1 MTREVTLAATQ
12 FACTWDVPA
21 NLDTAE
27 RLVREAAGR
36 GAQIV
41 LLQELFADAVLPHHA
56 GHEALRPGRAGGG
69 PPGDRALLPAGRRA
83 GGRPPRELLRARR
96 PGVLQLRRRDRRRR
110 RLPRRL
116 PQEPHPRLGRLPG
129 EVLLLARRHRLPRVG
144 HGVRAHR
151 CRHLLGPVVPGERA
165 RPWRCSARRCCST
178 RRPSAATRR
187 CPTTTPGTRGRRCS
201 VATRWPTR
209 CLWSRPTASAWRPRR
224 AASPAS
230 ASTAR
235 RSSPPREARSSR
247 RPRATARRSSRR
259 PSTSTPSG
267 TSARTGRS
275 SATAGPELYGPLLT
289 LDGCSGPFSPEE
301 EG

>member
-12 FACTWDVPA
+12 FACTWDITA

-41 LLQELFADAVLPHHA
+41 LLQELFATPYFPITQEHA
-56 GHEALRPGRAGGG
+56 ALRAGRAGGG
-69 PPGDRALLPAGRRA
+69 PPGHRALQPAGRRA

-129 EVLLLARRHRLPRVG
+129 EVLLLARRHRVPRVG
-144 HGVRAHR
+144 HGLRAHR
-151 CRHLLGPVVPGERA
+151 RGHLLGPVVPGERA
-165 RPWRCSARRCCST
+165 RPWRCWAPRCCST
-178 RRPSAATRR
+178 RRPSAATRLR
-187 CPTTTPGTRGRRCS
+187 RTTTRGTRGRRCS
-201 VATRWPTR
+201 AATRWPTR
-209 CLWSRPTASAWRPRR
+209 CPWSRPTASAWRPQR

-235 RSSPPREARSSR
+235 RSSPR
-247 RPRATARRSSRR
+247 RPAPCSPRRRATAKK
-259 PSTSTPSG
+259 
-267 TSARTGRS
+267 
-275 SATAGPELYGPLLT
+275 
-289 LDGCSGPFSPEE
+289 
-301 EG
+301 